1 MDSKTHCVY
10 DSGRGR
16 GRGSGQRACT
26 QGGAGGAA
34 PGHLLFFVVG
44 GGGAASDNLL
54 LLLVSER
61 GVDPAIMGL
70 RMPLPATSSSSSSAA
85 ATTLPTV
92 GSAQGTAGESP
103 VGLSLKL
110 IAGAARGRAREPPP
124 SVPHRSHRPLPVT
137 RPAEADPPATEVV
150 VAAARRQPRRPH
162 PTARGE

>member
-1 MDSKTHCVY
+1 
-10 DSGRGR
+10 
-16 GRGSGQRACT
+16 
-26 QGGAGGAA
+26 
-34 PGHLLFFVVG
+34 
-44 GGGAASDNLL
+44 
-54 LLLVSER
+54 
-61 GVDPAIMGL
+61 MGL